1 MKRIV
6 LIGLVMVIV
15 CGLLSGCNQQSKET
29 ANVKSA
35 TPVVLSIYVDQGL
48 VNDDL
53 HEVAKLFEEQEG
65 VSVYFKERPSG
76 DAGEAM
82 VRASLASGDMA
93 DLLIYNSGGLF
104 FELDP
109 ERYFVDLKNEP
120 YVQDYIEAYTNAV
133 SRNGMT
139 FGYPVSNSTIVGV
152 LYNKELYE
160 QLGLHIPTN
169 WDEFISN
176 CRVIQKAGKV
186 PVVASFKDDWTS
198 QFLFIGSQYAVMK
211 REPAFL
217 KAFLE
222 HRKSFVDSVVY
233 KESFEKQ
240 RELYDLKLYNSDYL
254 IMNNTKALELMTSAK
269 GAHYIVN
276 SGFLDVIQKEYSNAK
291 NKVGFFPIPGS
302 TADETGLTIMLP
314 SSFYINKYSEHIE
327 LSKKWIALFHAYM
340 KSHHLKQIA
349 PSVLKDEGTFQSTDP
364 VINRYLQ
371 DGRYTFGLEFLSEVK
386 GDKLS
391 EISFEN
397 STGIITPE
405 EALRNYNARYQ
416 SKLDQFVR

>member
-1 MKRIV
+1 MKRH
-6 LIGLVMVIV
+6 VMIWTIMFIV
-15 CGLLSGCNQQSKET
+15 CSSLSGCNPKSMNT
-29 ANVKSA
+29 ASVKSA
-35 TPVVLSIYVDQGL
+35 IPEVLSIYVDKGL

-53 HEVAKLFEEQEG
+53 YEVAKLFEEQEG

-109 ERYFVDLKNEP
+109 ERYFVDLQNEP
-120 YVQDYIEAYTNAV
+120 YVQEYIEAYTKSV
-133 SRNGMT
+133 SRNGKI
-139 FGYPVSNSTIVGV
+139 FGYPASYSTIVGV
-152 LYNKELYE
+152 LYNKEVYK
-160 QLGLHIPTN
+160 QLGLSIPTN
-169 WDEFISN
+169 WDHFIAN
-176 CRVIQKAGKV
+176 CKVIQSAGKV

-198 QFLFIGSQYAVMK
+198 QFLFIGGQYAVTK
-211 REPAFL
+211 REPEFL

-222 HRKSFVDSVVY
+222 HRASFSDSEVY

-254 IMNNTKALELMTSAK
+254 TMNNTKALELMTSAK

-276 SGFLDVIQKEYSNAK
+276 SGFLDVIHKDYSYAN
-291 NKVGFFPIPGS
+291 NSIGFFPIPGN
-302 TADETGLTIMLP
+302 TDNETGLTIMLP

-327 LSKKWIALFHAYM
+327 LSKKWLTLYHTYM
-340 KSHHLKQIA
+340 KSHGQNQIA
-349 PSVLKDEGTFQSTDP
+349 PGVLKDERSFQSTDP
-364 VINRYLQ
+364 VINRYLR
-371 DGRYTFGLEFLSEVK
+371 DGKYTFGLEFLSEVK

-405 EALRNYNARYQ
+405 EALRTYNDRYQ
-416 SKLDQFVR
+416 SKLNQFVR